1 MKFLEIK
8 APAKVNL
15 YLRIIGKRTD
25 GYHDIETIFQSVSL
39 FDEIYLEEINSPE
52 IKIECNHPQ
61 VPFREG
67 NNVYQAVI
75 LLREHTGISRGIKIR
90 LNKKIP
96 VGGGLGGAAT
106 DAAAVLEGLNQLWQ
120 LNLPRESLFHLACK
134 IGADVPFFL
143 LRGTVLG
150 EGRGDELKVLSPLP
164 PVWLVIINPGFPT
177 STAKIYQ
184 RVRVELT
191 NRSNDIKIMINAIE
205 SGNIKLLSRYLRN
218 DLEAVVFPQ
227 FPILQQL
234 KEKMIRL
241 GALGALMAGSGS
253 SIFGLV
259 GEEKAAWEIKNQLR
273 EGGIKDI
280 WIVKAIF

>member
-25 GYHDIETIFQSVSL
+25 GYHNIETIFQSVSL
-39 FDEIYLEEINSPE
+39 FDELYLEEINSPV

-61 VPFREG
+61 VPPGEG
-67 NNVYQAVI
+67 NIVYRAVI
-75 LLREHTGISRGIKIR
+75 LLREYTGISRGIKIR
-90 LNKKIP
+90 LDKKIP

-106 DAAAVLEGLNQLWQ
+106 DAAATLEGLNKLWQ
-120 LNLPRESLFHLACK
+120 LNLPRENLFHIARK
-134 IGADVPFFL
+134 MGADVPFFL

-150 EGRGDELKVLSPLP
+150 EGRGDELKVLPDLP

-177 STAKIYQ
+177 STAQIYQ
-184 RVRVELT
+184 QVGVGLT
-191 NRSNDIKIMINAIE
+191 NSSNDIKIMLNAIE

-227 FPILQQL
+227 FPILRQL
-234 KEKMIRL
+234 KEKLIQL

-253 SIFGLV
+253 SIFGMV
-259 GEEKAAWEIKNQLR
+259 AEEEVAWEIKNQLR
-273 EGGIKDI
+273 EGGKEGI
-280 WIVKAIF
+280 WIVKTIF